1 MEQTIIKNMEEVLS
15 SAFLEYAGYNLQR
28 RAIPDARDG
37 LKWGA
42 RQLLHAQMLG
52 KFTYDKPFK
61 KAIKSVS
68 QAMGFSYVHGDA
80 SAYGTF
86 IRMAKPFVMNVP
98 LQETKGNYG
107 TLINP
112 DDHSASRYVEM
123 RGSAAAAVLLK
134 DLDKDTI
141 LEWEDTYDLEGKFPK
156 VLPAKGFWNLVNGC
170 ISIGSGMSCSIPPLN
185 LKETNEALIK
195 LLWNP
200 NISDEE
206 LIVFPDFPT
215 KATILNR
222 DEVFN
227 SLKNG
232 TGFACKI
239 RARIEWDD
247 VERCFIVKELP
258 YSTYTNTICKELAGI
273 INEEPEVG
281 IIDVADYTGTEPD
294 LRIYLKKTANPDKVL
309 QYLYKNTSL
318 ENYFSIN
325 MTVLDKGIVPKVMG
339 QRELFQA
346 HLDHEELVYRR
357 SFEFDL
363 KKIKARIHIIE
374 GLLKAYDVI
383 DEVVQTIKTSASS
396 AAANEALRNLLGIDE
411 VQAKAIL
418 DLKLS
423 KLSKLDINKL
433 CNEKSDLENEA
444 ARIKAILN
452 DINLL
457 KKEIEKG
464 LREVAEKF
472 GYERRTKILN
482 IENQEDEPME
492 VKSLL
497 VNLTNQN
504 NIFVS
509 ETSSLYSQRRGGVGN
524 KFKLNDGEYVI
535 STLSAESSD
544 TMLFFSQVGNFYHYQ
559 AGAIPLEEK
568 IPVEAL
574 FRIKSYEKIRAITSF
589 NPKNSK
595 KNIIF
600 FTKNGMMKKSLLSE
614 YNIKRA
620 GGMRAIDLAQ
630 NDELCSI
637 IFVDDE
643 KVGIL
648 TEKGQFL
655 ICETKDV
662 RSVGRITKGVKG
674 IKLNEGDA
682 VVSAKVI
689 TDTTKQIVS
698 ITKNGYIKR
707 TPLSEF
713 SVTGRYTKGGKLQKF
728 KDESDWLIDF
738 LPVEDEKE
746 VIIVSTGASIK
757 VKLADI
763 ALLGKNAQGNQSI
776 KMREKDYVVGLSKS

>member
-98 LQETKGNYG
+98 LQEAKGNYG

-123 RGSAAAAVLLK
+123 RGSAAAAALLK

-156 VLPAKGFWNLVNGC
+156 VLPAKGFWNLINGC

-185 LKETNEALIK
+185 LRETNEALIK
-195 LLWNP
+195 LLWSP
-200 NISDEE
+200 DISDEE

-239 RARIEWDD
+239 RAKVEWDNT
-247 VERCFIVKELP
+247 ERCFIVKELP
-258 YSTYTNTICKELAGI
+258 YSTYTNTICKELADI

-309 QYLYKNTSL
+309 RYLYKNTSL

-325 MTVLDKGIVPKVMG
+325 MTVLDKGTTPKIMG

-357 SFEFDL
+357 GFEFDF
-363 KKIKARIHIIE
+363 KKISARIHIIE
-374 GLLKAYDVI
+374 GLLKAYDII
-383 DEVVQTIKTSASS
+383 DEVVQTIKTSTSS
-396 AAANEALRNLLGIDE
+396 ATANEALRNLLGIDE

-423 KLSKLDINKL
+423 KLNKLDINKL
-433 CNEKSDLENEA
+433 CNEKSDLEKEA

-472 GYERRTKILN
+472 GNPRRTRILN
-482 IENQEDEPME
+482 VEKDEDEVVE
-492 VKSLL
+492 KKQLSLSF
-497 VNLTNQN
+497 TNKGAV
-504 NIFVS
+504 FVT
-509 ETSSLYSQRRGGVGN
+509 ETSSLYSQRRNGVGT
-524 KFKLNDGEYVI
+524 KFKLEPEEFIVDNLVGEN
-535 STLSAESSD
+535 TD
-544 TMLFFSQVGNFYHYQ
+544 TIL
-559 AGAIPLEEK
+559 
-568 IPVEAL
+568 
-574 FRIKSYEKIRAITSF
+574 
-589 NPKNSK
+589 
-595 KNIIF
+595 F
-600 FTKNGMMKKSLLSE
+600 FTKKGMYYHMNLGVFNIGEKQYLSNFNISGDITAAALINKKDSDKNIVFITKKGLIKKSKLSE
-614 YNIKRA
+614 YNLKRSTGAQALKLDDGDEIVSILFIDNEQIGILSRDGQFIMIESTPIRALGRLARGIIGIKLSPSDYVVSA
-620 GGMRAIDLAQ
+620 RAIGKDSRYLF
-630 NDELCSI
+630 SI
-637 IFVDDE
+637 TSDGYGKNTTLSEFNI
-643 KVGIL
+643 
-648 TEKGQFL
+648 TN
-655 ICETKDV
+655 TN
-662 RSVGRITKGVKG
+662 TKGVKIQKSDNLCDFIPIAAQG
-674 IKLNEGDA
+674 DILVNSNTTQIRIK
-682 VVSAKVI
+682 S
-689 TDTTKQIVS
+689 TDIPT
-698 ITKNGYIKR
+698 
-707 TPLSEF
+707 LS
-713 SVTGRYTKGGKLQKF
+713 R
-728 KDESDWLIDF
+728 
-738 LPVEDEKE
+738 
-746 VIIVSTGASIK
+746 GALG
-757 VKLADI
+757 VKLMKLTDNYI
-763 ALLGKNAQGNQSI
+763 IGISSL
-776 KMREKDYVVGLSKS
+776 

>member
-98 LQETKGNYG
+98 LQEAKGNYG

-123 RGSAAAAVLLK
+123 RGSAAAAALLK

-156 VLPAKGFWNLVNGC
+156 VLPAKGFWNLINGC

-185 LKETNEALIK
+185 LRETNEALIK

-200 NISDEE
+200 DISDEE

-239 RARIEWDD
+239 RAKVEWDNT
-247 VERCFIVKELP
+247 ERCFIVKELP
-258 YSTYTNTICKELAGI
+258 YSTYTNTICKELADI

-309 QYLYKNTSL
+309 RYLYKNTSL

-325 MTVLDKGIVPKVMG
+325 MTVLDKGTTPKIMG

-357 SFEFDL
+357 GFEFDF
-363 KKIKARIHIIE
+363 KKISARIHIIE
-374 GLLKAYDVI
+374 GLLKAYDII
-383 DEVVQTIKTSASS
+383 DEVVQTIKTSTSS
-396 AAANEALRNLLGIDE
+396 ATANKALRNLLGIDE

-423 KLSKLDINKL
+423 KLNKLDINKL
-433 CNEKSDLENEA
+433 CNEKSDLEKEA

-452 DINLL
+452 DISLL

-472 GYERRTKILN
+472 GNPRRTRILN
-482 IENQEDEPME
+482 VEKDEDE
-492 VKSLL
+492 VIKKKQLSLS
-497 VNLTNQN
+497 VTNKGAV
-504 NIFVS
+504 FVT
-509 ETSSLYSQRRGGVGN
+509 ETSSLYSQRRNGVGT
-524 KFKLNDGEYVI
+524 KFKLEPEEFIVDNLVGEN
-535 STLSAESSD
+535 TD
-544 TMLFFSQVGNFYHYQ
+544 TIL
-559 AGAIPLEEK
+559 
-568 IPVEAL
+568 
-574 FRIKSYEKIRAITSF
+574 
-589 NPKNSK
+589 
-595 KNIIF
+595 F
-600 FTKNGMMKKSLLSE
+600 FTKKGMYYHMNLGVFNIGEKQYLSNFNISGDITAAALVNKKDSDKNIVFITKNGLIKKSKLSE
-614 YNIKRA
+614 YNLKRSTGAQALKLDDGDEIVSILFIDNERIGILSRDGQFIMIESTPIRALGRLARGIIGIKLSPSDYVVSA
-620 GGMRAIDLAQ
+620 RAIGKDSRYLF
-630 NDELCSI
+630 SI
-637 IFVDDE
+637 TSDGYGKNTALSEFNI
-643 KVGIL
+643 
-648 TEKGQFL
+648 TN
-655 ICETKDV
+655 TN
-662 RSVGRITKGVKG
+662 TKGVK
-674 IKLNEGDA
+674 IQKSDNLCDFIPIAAQGDIL
-682 VVSAKVI
+682 VNSNTTQIRVKS
-689 TDTTKQIVS
+689 TDIPT
-698 ITKNGYIKR
+698 
-707 TPLSEF
+707 LS
-713 SVTGRYTKGGKLQKF
+713 R
-728 KDESDWLIDF
+728 
-738 LPVEDEKE
+738 
-746 VIIVSTGASIK
+746 GALG
-757 VKLADI
+757 VKLMKLTDNYI
-763 ALLGKNAQGNQSI
+763 IGISSL
-776 KMREKDYVVGLSKS
+776 